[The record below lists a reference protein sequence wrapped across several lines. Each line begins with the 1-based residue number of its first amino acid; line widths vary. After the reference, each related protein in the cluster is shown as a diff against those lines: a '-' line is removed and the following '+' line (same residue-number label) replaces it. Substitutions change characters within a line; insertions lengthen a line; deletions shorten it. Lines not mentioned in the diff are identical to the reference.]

1 MSDFIYKNGKKLR
14 CGYTTGSC
22 AAAAAKCASRILLGL
37 SEDAAVC
44 IRTPGGKTLEIP
56 ASVME
61 RSDRMVLCGVR
72 KDAGDDADVTDG
84 LMICAGVELCPGA
97 GAGSDGIVIEGGE
110 GIGRVTRPGLD
121 QPVGEAAINS
131 VPRRMIREVLAEAAE
146 EAGYTG
152 GFHVVISAPGGEEAA
167 AKTFNPY
174 LGIEGGISIL
184 GTSGIV
190 EPMSDRAVVDTIRV
204 QISMR
209 MAEGAD
215 SIYITPGNYGE
226 EFIREETSLSPD
238 AFVKCSNFIGD
249 ALDIAAQAGA
259 KKLLLVGHIGKLVKL
274 GSGIMNT
281 HSRFADG
288 RMETLAACILLAQG
302 PVEAARGVLDCNTT
316 EDAVELMREAGCL
329 GGAMEILAE
338 RIEDAMSRHV
348 YGKMETGV
356 VFFSRQSGLCVTGK
370 NAERIFGDGIFCR
383 SGTGSG

>member
-1 MSDFIYKNGKKLR
+1 
-14 CGYTTGSC
+14 
-22 AAAAAKCASRILLGL
+22 
-37 SEDAAVC
+37 
-44 IRTPGGKTLEIP
+44 
-56 ASVME
+56 
-61 RSDRMVLCGVR
+61 MVLCGVR

-84 LMICAGVELCPGA
+84 LMICARVALCSDRIFIDGGQGV
-97 GAGSDGIVIEGGE
+97 
-110 GIGRVTRPGLD
+110 GRVTRPGLD

-131 VPRRMIREVLAEAAE
+131 VPRKMICEVLREAAE

-152 GFHVVISAPGGEEAA
+152 GFHVIISAPGGEEIAM
-167 AKTFNPY
+167 KTFNPR

-190 EPMSDRAVVDTIRV
+190 EPMSDQAIVDTIRA

-302 PVEAARGVLDCNTT
+302 PAEAARGVLACNTT

-329 GGAMEILAE
+329 DEAVEILAE

-356 VFFSRQSGLCVTGK
+356 VFFSRQSGLCVAGK

>member
-37 SEDAAVC
+37 NEDASVC
-44 IRTPGGKTLEIP
+44 IRTPGGKTLELP
-56 ASVME
+56 VTVME
-61 RSDRMVLCGVR
+61 RSGRMVQCGVR

-84 LMICAGVELCPGA
+84 LMICVRVALC
-97 GAGSDGIVIEGGE
+97 SDRIFIEGGQ

-131 VPRRMIREVLAEAAE
+131 VPRQMIREVLTEAAE

-152 GFHVVISAPGGEEAA
+152 GFHVIISAPGGEEIAM
-167 AKTFNPY
+167 KTFNPR

-190 EPMSDRAVVDTIRV
+190 EPMSDQAIVDTIRA

-209 MAEGAD
+209 MAEGVE
-215 SIYITPGNYGE
+215 SIFITPGNYGE
-226 EFIREETSLSPD
+226 EFIREETSLSLD

-259 KKLLLVGHIGKLVKL
+259 KRLLLVGHIGKLVKL

-288 RMETLAACILLAQG
+288 RMETLAACILQAGGTGQT
-302 PVEAARGVLDCNTT
+302 ARSVLSCNTT
-316 EDAVELMREAGCL
+316 EDAVELMREDGCL
-329 GGAMEILAE
+329 DASMKLLAG
-338 RIEDAMSRHV
+338 RIEDAMSRRV
-348 YGKMETGV
+348 YGKIQTGA
-356 VFFSRQSGLCVTGK
+356 VFFSRQSGLCVTGR
-370 NAERIFGDGIFCR
+370 NAERMFGDGLFRR
-383 SGTGSG
+383 SGTGSA

>member
-37 SEDAAVC
+37 NEDASVC
-44 IRTPGGKTLEIP
+44 IRTPGGKTLELP
-56 ASVME
+56 VTVME
-61 RSDRMVLCGVR
+61 RSGRMVQCGVR

-84 LMICAGVELCPGA
+84 LMICARVALC
-97 GAGSDGIVIEGGE
+97 SDRIFIEGGQ
-110 GIGRVTRPGLD
+110 GVGRVTRPGLD

-131 VPRRMIREVLAEAAE
+131 VPRQMIREVLTEAAE

-152 GFHVVISAPGGEEAA
+152 GFHVVISAPGGEEIAM
-167 AKTFNPY
+167 KTFNPR

-190 EPMSDRAVVDTIRV
+190 EPMSDQAVVDTIRA

-209 MAEGAD
+209 MAEGAE
-215 SIYITPGNYGE
+215 SIFITPGNYGE
-226 EFIREETSLSPD
+226 EFIREETSLSLD

-249 ALDIAAQAGA
+249 ALDIASQAGA
-259 KKLLLVGHIGKLVKL
+259 KRLLLVGHIGKLVKL

-288 RMETLAACILLAQG
+288 RMETLAACILQAGGTAQT
-302 PVEAARGVLDCNTT
+302 ARSVLSCNTT

-329 GGAMEILAE
+329 AGAMEILAG
-338 RIEDAMSRHV
+338 RIEDVMSRRV
-348 YGKMETGV
+348 YGRMETGV

-370 NAERIFGDGIFCR
+370 NAERMFGDGLFCR
-383 SGTGSG
+383 SRIGSD

>member
-37 SEDAAVC
+37 NEDASVC
-44 IRTPGGKTLEIP
+44 IRTPGGKTLELP
-56 ASVME
+56 VTVME
-61 RSDRMVLCGVR
+61 RSGRMVQCGVR

-84 LMICAGVELCPGA
+84 LMICARVALCSDRIFIDGGQGV
-97 GAGSDGIVIEGGE
+97 
-110 GIGRVTRPGLD
+110 GRVTRPGLD

-131 VPRRMIREVLAEAAE
+131 VPRQMIREVLTEAAE

-152 GFHVVISAPGGEEAA
+152 GFHVVISAPGGEEIAM
-167 AKTFNPY
+167 KTFNPR

-190 EPMSDRAVVDTIRV
+190 EPMSDQAIVDTIRA

-209 MAEGAD
+209 MAEGAE
-215 SIYITPGNYGE
+215 SIFITPGNYGE
-226 EFIREETSLSPD
+226 EFIREETSLELD

-259 KKLLLVGHIGKLVKL
+259 KRLLLVGHIGKLVKL

-288 RMETLAACILLAQG
+288 RMETLAACILLAGGSAQ
-302 PVEAARGVLDCNTT
+302 AARSVLSCNTT

-329 GGAMEILAE
+329 AGAMEILAG
-338 RIEDAMSRHV
+338 RIEDVMSRRV
-348 YGKMETGV
+348 YGRMETGV

-370 NAERIFGDGIFCR
+370 NAERMFGDGLFCR
-383 SGTGSG
+383 SRIGCD

>member
-1 MSDFIYKNGKKLR
+1 MSEFVYKNGKKLR
-14 CGYTTGSC
+14 CGYTTGTC

-37 SEDAAVC
+37 NEDASVL
-44 IRTPGGKTLEIP
+44 IRTPGGKTLELP
-56 ASVME
+56 VTVLE

-84 LMICAGVELCPGA
+84 LMICASVTLRPPTGA
-97 GAGSDGIVIEGGE
+97 GLQITGGE
-110 GIGRVTRPGLD
+110 GVGRVTRPGLD
-121 QPVGEAAINS
+121 RPVGEAAINS
-131 VPRRMIREVLAEAAE
+131 VPRQMIREALTEAAE

-152 GFHVVISAPGGEEAA
+152 GFHVVISAPGGDEIAMR
-167 AKTFNPY
+167 TFNPR

-190 EPMSDRAVVDTIRV
+190 EPMSDQAVVDTIRA
-204 QISMR
+204 QISVR
-209 MAEGAD
+209 MAEGAE
-215 SIYITPGNYGE
+215 SIFITPGNYGE
-226 EFIREETSLSPD
+226 EFIREETSLELD

-259 KKLLLVGHIGKLVKL
+259 KRLLLVGHIGKLVKL

-288 RMETLAACILLAQG
+288 RMETLASCILLAGGDAQT
-302 PVEAARGVLDCNTT
+302 ARNVLSCNTT

-329 GGAMEILAE
+329 DGAMEVLSQ

-348 YGKMETGV
+348 YGRMGTGA
-356 VFFSRQSGLCVTGK
+356 VFFSRQSGLCVIGK
-370 NAERIFGDGIFCR
+370 NAERIFGNGLFCR
-383 SGTGSG
+383 SRVGSD

>member
-14 CGYTTGSC
+14 CGYTTGTC
-22 AAAAAKCASRILLGL
+22 AAAAAKCASRILLGQN
-37 SEDAAVC
+37 EDASVF
-44 IRTPGGKTLEIP
+44 IRTPGGKTLELP
-56 ASVME
+56 VTVLE
-61 RSDRMVLCGVR
+61 RSDSMVLCGVR

-84 LMICAGVELCPGA
+84 LMICARVTLCPEA
-97 GAGSDGIVIEGGE
+97 GAGVQISGGE
-110 GIGRVTRPGLD
+110 GVGRVTRPGLD

-131 VPRRMIREVLAEAAE
+131 VPRKMICEVLREAAE

-152 GFHVVISAPGGEEAA
+152 GFHVVISAPGGDEIAM
-167 AKTFNPY
+167 KTFNPR

-190 EPMSDRAVVDTIRV
+190 EPMSDQAVVDTIRA

-209 MAEGAD
+209 MAEGAK
-215 SIYITPGNYGE
+215 SIFITPGNYGE
-226 EFIREETSLSPD
+226 EFIREETSLELD

-259 KKLLLVGHIGKLVKL
+259 KRLLLVGHIGKLVKL

-288 RMETLAACILLAQG
+288 RMETLAACILQAGGTAQT
-302 PVEAARGVLDCNTT
+302 ARCVLSCNTT

-329 GGAMEILAE
+329 DGAMEILAG
-338 RIEDAMSRHV
+338 RIEDVMSRRV
-348 YGKMETGV
+348 YGRMETGV
-356 VFFSRQSGLCVTGK
+356 VFFSRQSGLCVIGK
-370 NAERIFGDGIFCR
+370 NAERIFGNDLFCR
-383 SGTGSG
+383 SRVGSD

>member
-37 SEDAAVC
+37 NEDASVC
-44 IRTPGGKTLEIP
+44 IRTPGGKTLELP
-56 ASVME
+56 VTVME
-61 RSDRMVLCGVR
+61 RSGRMVQCGVR

-84 LMICAGVELCPGA
+84 LMICVRVALC
-97 GAGSDGIVIEGGE
+97 SDRIFIEGGQ
-110 GIGRVTRPGLD
+110 GVGRVTRPGLD

-131 VPRRMIREVLAEAAE
+131 VPRQMIREVLTEAAE

-152 GFHVVISAPGGEEAA
+152 GFHVIISAPGGEEIAM
-167 AKTFNPY
+167 KTFNPR

-190 EPMSDRAVVDTIRV
+190 EPMSDQAVVDTIRA

-209 MAEGAD
+209 MAEGEE
-215 SIYITPGNYGE
+215 SIFITPGNYGE
-226 EFIREETSLSPD
+226 EFIREETSLSLD

-249 ALDIAAQAGA
+249 ALDIASQAGA
-259 KKLLLVGHIGKLVKL
+259 KRLLLVGHIGKLVKL

-288 RMETLAACILLAQG
+288 RMETLAACILQAGGTAQT
-302 PVEAARGVLDCNTT
+302 ARCVLSCNTT
-316 EDAVELMREAGCL
+316 EDAVELMREVGCL
-329 GGAMEILAE
+329 DGAMEILAG
-338 RIEDAMSRHV
+338 RIEDVMSRRV

-370 NAERIFGDGIFCR
+370 NAERMFGDGLFCR
-383 SGTGSG
+383 SRIGSD

>member
-37 SEDAAVC
+37 NEDASVC
-44 IRTPGGKTLEIP
+44 IRTPGGKTLELP
-56 ASVME
+56 VTVME
-61 RSDRMVLCGVR
+61 RSGRMVQCGVR

-84 LMICAGVELCPGA
+84 LMICARVALCSDRIFIDGGQGV
-97 GAGSDGIVIEGGE
+97 
-110 GIGRVTRPGLD
+110 GRVTRPGLD

-131 VPRRMIREVLAEAAE
+131 VPRQMIREVLTEAAE

-152 GFHVVISAPGGEEAA
+152 GFHVIISAPGGEEIAM
-167 AKTFNPY
+167 KTFNPR

-190 EPMSDRAVVDTIRV
+190 EPMSDQAIVDTIRA

-209 MAEGAD
+209 MAEGAE
-215 SIYITPGNYGE
+215 SIFITPGNYGE
-226 EFIREETSLSPD
+226 EFIREETSLSLD

-259 KKLLLVGHIGKLVKL
+259 KRLLLVGHIGKLVKL

-288 RMETLAACILLAQG
+288 RMETLAACILLAGGSAQT
-302 PVEAARGVLDCNTT
+302 ARSVLSCNTT

-329 GGAMEILAE
+329 AGAMEILAG
-338 RIEDAMSRHV
+338 RIEDVMSRRV
-348 YGKMETGV
+348 YGRMETGV

-370 NAERIFGDGIFCR
+370 NAERMFGDGLFCR
-383 SGTGSG
+383 SRIGSD